1 MIIIMQVLCTDA
13 KLKTFLLI
21 KLHYFTL
28 KSLLTII
35 SVILLSAGC
44 FGAISVKVCTHQAVL
59 KATLQTAN
67 CNLQRM
73 KERIQAAVKSN
84 PATAIATCFPA
95 PLLNSDL

>member
-1 MIIIMQVLCTDA
+1 MQVLCTDA
-13 KLKTFLLI
+13 TLKTFLLI
-21 KLHYFTL
+21 K
-28 KSLLTII
+28 SLLTII
-35 SVILLSAGC
+35 VIILLSAEC
-44 FGAISVKVCTHQAVL
+44 FGATSVKLCTHQAAL
-59 KATLQTAN
+59 KGTLQTAN